1 MGVFAEGSGEGLFA
15 KSLSPATPQESEEL
29 YMTQFLQYVISGL
42 STGSLYAL
50 VALGLVLI
58 YRSTRILNFAHG
70 DITTFGTF
78 AAFMLLGMN
87 FPFTLAYG
95 IALLAGAA
103 LAMAFYFV
111 ILVPAQR
118 RDATQLGQII
128 LTLGLGLILQGGIA
142 YFGGTEPQ
150 AFPFPLSETKIYRFW
165 GLTIS
170 QLGVGTLAVSLLCCF
185 LFYLLVQKT
194 RLGLAMRAT
203 SENLTAAQTLGI
215 PTRGVLAFSWG
226 LAAALGVVAGLFLA
240 PALLLDPFFMLE
252 PFLKGF
258 AAAILG
264 GLNSLPGA
272 IVGGLI
278 LGVAEALTGG
288 YLSIAFKN
296 SLAFIVII
304 FVLLLRPE
312 GLLGEEF
319 KERV

>member
-1 MGVFAEGSGEGLFA
+1 ME
-15 KSLSPATPQESEEL
+15 
-29 YMTQFLQYVISGL
+29 QFFSYLISGL
-42 STGSLYAL
+42 STGSVYSL
-50 VALGLVLI
+50 VALGLALI

-70 DITTFGTF
+70 DITTAGTF
-78 AAFMLLGMN
+78 VA
-87 FPFTLAYG
+87 FTLIGLKAPFG
-95 IALLAGAA
+95 VAAVLAVMFGAG
-103 LAMAFYFV
+103 LAMSFYFG

-118 RDATQLGQII
+118 REATQLGQII
-128 LTLGLGLILQGGIA
+128 LTLGLGLILQGFVL

-150 AFPFPLSETKIYRFW
+150 SFPFPLSEFKLYKI
-165 GLTIS
+165 GEIHIS
-170 QLGVGTLAVSLLCCF
+170 QLSLGTLGISLMACL

-203 SENLTAAQTLGI
+203 SENLQAAQTLGI
-215 PTRGVLAFSWG
+215 PTRRVLALSWG
-226 LAAALGVVAGLFLA
+226 LAAGLGVLAGLFLA

-288 YLSIAFKN
+288 FISIAFKN
-296 SLAFIVII
+296 TLAFVVII
-304 FVLLLRPE
+304 VVLLLRPE
-312 GLLGEEF
+312 GLLGVEF

>member
-1 MGVFAEGSGEGLFA
+1 MDN
-15 KSLSPATPQESEEL
+15 
-29 YMTQFLQYVISGL
+29 FLQYVVSGL
-42 STGSLYAL
+42 SIGSLYSL
-50 VALGLVLI
+50 VAIGLVLI
-58 YRSTRILNFAHG
+58 YRSNRILNFAHG
-70 DITTFGTF
+70 DVTTCGTF
-78 AAFMLLGMN
+78 FAFFLLSSN
-87 FPFTLAYG
+87 YSFTLA
-95 IALLAGAA
+95 AVAA
-103 LAMAFYFV
+103 LIFGALIAMAFYFC

-118 RDATQLGQII
+118 RESTQLGQII
-128 LTLGLGLILQGGIA
+128 LTLGLGLILQGA
-142 YFGGTEPQ
+142 VQYFGGTEPQ
-150 AFPFPLSETKIYRFW
+150 SFPFPLSEYIIYKL
-165 GLTIS
+165 GPVSLS
-170 QLGVGTLAVSLLCCF
+170 QLSLGTLGASLISCL

-203 SENLTAAQTLGI
+203 SENLPAAQTLGI
-215 PTRGVLAFSWG
+215 PTRRILAISWG

-264 GLNSLPGA
+264 GLISLPGA

-288 YLSIAFKN
+288 YVSIAFKN

-304 FVLLLRPE
+304 LVLLLRPE

>member
-1 MGVFAEGSGEGLFA
+1 MD
-15 KSLSPATPQESEEL
+15 
-29 YMTQFLQYVISGL
+29 QFLQYTVSGL
-42 STGSLYAL
+42 STGSVYAL
-50 VALGLVLI
+50 VALGLALI

-70 DITTFGTF
+70 DLSTVGTF
-78 AAFMLLGMN
+78 VAFGLLGLN
-87 FPFTLAYG
+87 APFGLAAVL
-95 IALLAGAA
+95 ALIAGAA
-103 LAMAFYFV
+103 LAMTFYFV

-128 LTLGLGLILQGGIA
+128 LTLGLGLILQGGVA
-142 YFGGTEPQ
+142 YFVGTEPQ
-150 AFPFPLSETKIYRFW
+150 SFPFPLSEFKVYRI
-165 GLTIS
+165 GAIRIS
-170 QLGVGTLAVSLLCCF
+170 QLSLGTLGIVLLCCL

-203 SENLTAAQTLGI
+203 SENLPAAQTLGI
-215 PTRGVLAFSWG
+215 PTRRVLAFSWG
-226 LAAALGVVAGLFLA
+226 LASGLGVLAGLFLA

-288 YLSIAFKN
+288 FVSIAFKN
-296 SLAFIVII
+296 TLAFIVII
-304 FVLLLRPE
+304 GVLLLRPE

>member
-1 MGVFAEGSGEGLFA
+1 METFLIYIVSG
-15 KSLSPATPQESEEL
+15 
-29 YMTQFLQYVISGL
+29 I
-42 STGSLYAL
+42 STGSVYAL
-50 VALGLVLI
+50 VALGLALI

-70 DITTFGTF
+70 DVSTAG
-78 AAFMLLGMN
+78 AFVA
-87 FPFTLAYG
+87 F
-95 IALLAGAA
+95 ALLSLKVPFGVAAAVALLFGAI
-103 LAMAFYFV
+103 LAMGFYFI

-128 LTLGLGLILQGGIA
+128 LTLGLGLILQGSVA

-150 AFPFPLSETKIYRFW
+150 PFSFPLSEFKLYTL
-165 GLTIS
+165 GPVSIS
-170 QLGVGTLAVSLLCCF
+170 QLSLGTLGISLLGCM

-203 SENLTAAQTLGI
+203 SENLPAAQTLGI
-215 PTRGVLAFSWG
+215 PTRRILALSWG
-226 LAAALGVVAGLFLA
+226 LASSLGVLAGLFLA
-240 PALLLDPFFMLE
+240 PALLLDPFFMIE

-272 IVGGLI
+272 IVGGMI
-278 LGVAEALTGG
+278 LGVAEALAGG
-288 YLSIAFKN
+288 YISIAFKN
-296 SLAFIVII
+296 TLAFLVII
-304 FVLLLRPE
+304 FVLLVRPE

>member
-1 MGVFAEGSGEGLFA
+1 MD
-15 KSLSPATPQESEEL
+15 
-29 YMTQFLQYVISGL
+29 QFLQYTISGL

-50 VALGLVLI
+50 VALGLALI

-70 DITTFGTF
+70 DLSTVGTF
-78 AAFMLLGMN
+78 VAFGLIGANAPFGLAA
-87 FPFTLAYG
+87 TLA
-95 IALLAGAA
+95 LMAGAG

-142 YFGGTEPQ
+142 YFGGAEPQ
-150 AFPFPLSETKIYRFW
+150 SFPFPLSEFKVYKIGDLRM
-165 GLTIS
+165 S
-170 QLGVGTLAVSLLCCF
+170 QLSLGTLGIVLLGCF

-203 SENLTAAQTLGI
+203 SENLPAAQTLGI
-215 PTRGVLAFSWG
+215 PTRRVLAFSWG
-226 LAAALGVVAGLFLA
+226 LAAALGVLAGLFLA

-288 YLSIAFKN
+288 FISIAFKN
-296 SLAFIVII
+296 TLAFIVII
-304 FVLLLRPE
+304 VVLLLRPE